1 MAKIFVDSGSCIVWI
16 EKTGQVLVRTCST
29 ERHPAVRKK
38 MCAPTRHSVC
48 RAKLDST
55 KNALA

>member
-29 ERHPAVRKK
+29 ERRHPAARKNR
-38 MCAPTRHSVC
+38 AHRPGERPPTPFC
-48 RAKLDST
+48 
-55 KNALA
+55 

>member
-1 MAKIFVDSGSCIVWI
+1 VDSGRCIVWS

-38 MCAPTRHSVC
+38 NVRAHRRYSVC
-48 RAKLDST
+48 WAKLDST